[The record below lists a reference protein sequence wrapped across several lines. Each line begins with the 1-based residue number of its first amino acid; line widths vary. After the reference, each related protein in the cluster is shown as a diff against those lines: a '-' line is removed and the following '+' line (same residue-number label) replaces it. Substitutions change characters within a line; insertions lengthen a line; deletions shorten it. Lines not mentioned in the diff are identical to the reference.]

1 MSEVVASEI
10 WGELKRF
17 VNTVDRAE
25 AAETVVQILMDNDSD
40 VDDIRNAFKGDS
52 DIKRALTAYLDNDK
66 DYVDEEDAEE
76 ISHDVV
82 FTTNLTLED
91 TSKSEAIE
99 RVKAKFPDANVD
111 VSVNGVDDREFF
123 DEEKDIEL

>member
-40 VDDIRNAFKGDS
+40 VEDIRNAFKGDT

-66 DYVDEEDAEE
+66 DYSEDEEDEDPEE
-76 ISHDVV
+76 
-82 FTTNLTLED
+82 ED
-91 TSKSEAIE
+91 PNE
-99 RVKAKFPDANVD
+99 
-111 VSVNGVDDREFF
+111 DDWDRSCGIVE
-123 DEEKDIEL
+123 